1 MGLFCQ
7 LLSRAELLELGA
19 TSLAHLRAAAA
30 SPERHSMMTNSDRN
44 LLNALTTQL
53 CDSLDALTDALKEV
67 RDELGARQ
75 ETLDAGRGVRAKP
88 TVTGTVNEYVLVPPP
103 PLPGPSL

>member
-19 TSLAHLRAAAA
+19 TPLAHLRAAAT
-30 SPERHSMMTNSDRN
+30 SPERNGVMTNIDRN

-53 CDSLDALTDALKEV
+53 CDSLDALTDALHEV
-67 RDELGARQ
+67 GAELRAIQ
-75 ETLDAGRGVRAKP
+75 ETPPMPWTAK
-88 TVTGTVNEYVLVPPP
+88 EHVLVPPP